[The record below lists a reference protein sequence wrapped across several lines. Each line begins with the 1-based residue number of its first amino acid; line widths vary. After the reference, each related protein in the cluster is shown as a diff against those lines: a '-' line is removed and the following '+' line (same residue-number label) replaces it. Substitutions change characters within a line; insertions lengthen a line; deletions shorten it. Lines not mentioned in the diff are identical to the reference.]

1 MRAPRPL
8 TAGLVAGCLA
18 PLVGLSGAAGCASS
32 DADTSVDGLAE
43 SSESIALVA
52 LTWRSDAAAS
62 GAASGLA
69 QVYVVDHQAGRRP
82 AALELLS
89 MPAAAEVLDTSLG
102 LGECRV
108 DRPRGNPGAVVL
120 RDAGEIAVEGDL
132 GVSVLDSSWL
142 PEDSLDISGVAYA
155 GLLGPRSTRDA
166 RRPLQVVADGSP
178 EVGPF
183 TVQLTPPPAL
193 RLVSIGGHDVVK
205 GRVQLN
211 AGELAQHLEITWD
224 PTPMPD
230 DGDTAVPAGSPPG
243 LLAAAA
249 SDLTVVVFER
259 RSFGA
264 TWTISCVAS
273 TGSAPGLRPD
283 EGRFTI
289 PAGALLAL
297 PDLGADRT
305 DSVVVRRIAST
316 SFAAKNVAEG
326 MALAVSEDQAYV
338 E

>member
-1 MRAPRPL
+1 MRLSRPF
-8 TAGLVAGCLA
+8 AGLVAGCLA
-18 PLVGLSGAAGCASS
+18 PLAAGCAGS
-32 DADTSVDGLAE
+32 DVDTTVDGLAE
-43 SSESIALVA
+43 APEAIALVA
-52 LTWRSDAAAS
+52 LTWRGDAS
-62 GAASGLA
+62 QTPTGLA
-69 QVYVVDHQAGRRP
+69 QVYVIDHQAGRRA

-108 DRPRGNPGAVVL
+108 DRPRGNPGAIVL

-132 GVSVLDSSWL
+132 GVNVLDSSWL
-142 PEDSLDISGVAYA
+142 PEGSLDISGVAYA
-155 GLLGPRSTRDA
+155 GLLGPRGKDA

-183 TVQLTPPPAL
+183 TVQLTPPPPV
-193 RLVSIGGHDVVK
+193 RLLAVGGREVVK
-205 GRVQLN
+205 GRVQLS
-211 AGELAQHLEITWD
+211 AGDLTQHLEIAWEALPAEAEATA
-224 PTPMPD
+224 PT
-230 DGDTAVPAGSPPG
+230 
-243 LLAAAA
+243 A

-264 TWTISCVAS
+264 TWTISCVAPS
-273 TGSAPGLRPD
+273 GANDGD
-283 EGRFTI
+283 DGHFTI
-289 PAGALLAL
+289 PAAALLAL

-316 SFAAKNVAEG
+316 SFAARSVAEG